1 MTNNES
7 GANRDH
13 GTTINSLAIELGVTS
28 EEVMQALEIVG
39 DDPVRIREFIR
50 RNHTEQDDTNEV

>member
-1 MTNNES
+1 MINNDT

-13 GTTINSLAIELGVTS
+13 AATINSLALELGVTS
-28 EEVMQALEIVG
+28 EEVMEALANVG
-39 DDPVRIREFIR
+39 DDPARIRDFIR